1 MDAQIYGSH
10 EMKGPWQFYLIR
22 VKSRRGIGMLTE
34 LRGADFLQILDGAAN
49 DSIISEAWGAVA
61 EH

>member
-1 MDAQIYGSH
+1 M
-10 EMKGPWQFYLIR
+10 
-22 VKSRRGIGMLTE
+22 SRRGIGMLTE